1 MKKVHILTQEE
12 NKLSSK
18 QLEEYMEF
26 AAKSDYELTGELHF
40 HFSNAFYEPEK
51 FVNTIKDLTTGAEHL
66 LLMVSASCLLMH
78 SMMEDCL
85 RHLKDNGFEVYERD
99 SGRLIQDVFNE
110 FNERQ
115 VHTLKAVINSALES
129 AVNNKPLFVTSNSN
143 SEATQVV
150 LCTRICIQV

>member
-26 AAKSDYELTGELHF
+26 AAKNNYELTGELHF

-51 FVNTIKDLTTGAEHL
+51 FVNTIKDLTTSRTFVTDGECIVFANAFNDGRL
-66 LLMVSASCLLMH
+66 LKAF
-78 SMMEDCL
+78 E
-85 RHLKDNGFEVYERD
+85 DNGFEVYERD

-143 SEATQVV
+143 SEATHDCV
-150 LCTRICIQV
+150 